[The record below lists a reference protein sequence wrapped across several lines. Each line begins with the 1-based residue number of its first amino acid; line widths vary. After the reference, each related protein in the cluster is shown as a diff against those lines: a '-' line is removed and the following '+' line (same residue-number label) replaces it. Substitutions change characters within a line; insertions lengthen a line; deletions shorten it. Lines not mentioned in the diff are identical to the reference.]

1 MPDTVEKNLLSS
13 EGESRR
19 VAARR
24 AFYLDDAAAIAASEV
39 LGRLSDGEELVD
51 CLARCRAPEG
61 VTLSEQ
67 AHFALRL
74 GRHLELPIARVLPL
88 HSGGMRI
95 TYARQG
101 LSDAAYTALTAR
113 LPSPTVRYSDTVGE
127 AIDSVSSG
135 SFDFCILPYADGE
148 GSAVRSVRRLREQAG
163 LRVVSLASIER
174 PESTPLTYA
183 LCCRDFLMP
192 SGERQLIELRLPSL
206 SGGALELLLALLRSC
221 AGELLSLESES
232 AVGRLRVSLSVAR
245 GGLIPF
251 LVAFMTLVPS
261 GEIDTLVRYGKK

>member
-1 MPDTVEKNLLSS
+1 MPDTVGKNLLASH
-13 EGESRR
+13 GESSR

-24 AFYLDDAAAIAASEV
+24 AFYLDDAAAIAAGEIA
-39 LGRLSDGEELVD
+39 RKLSDGEELVD
-51 CLARCRAPEG
+51 CLARCRTPEG
-61 VTLSEQ
+61 LTVSER

-74 GRHLELPIARVLPL
+74 GRHLGLPIARVLPL
-88 HSGGMRI
+88 HSRGMRI
-95 TYARQG
+95 TYVRQG

-113 LPSPTVRYSDTVGE
+113 LPSPTVRYSDTTGE
-127 AIDSVSSG
+127 AVDSVAAG

-192 SGERQLIELRLPSL
+192 SGERQLIELRVPSL
-206 SGGALELLLALLRSC
+206 SGETLELLLALLRGCS
-221 AGELLSLESES
+221 AELLSLESEGS
-232 AVGRLRVSLSVAR
+232 AGRLRVSLSVTRAT
-245 GGLIPF
+245 LIPF